1 MNLTNVSKEFLNLI
15 LTFLFQLLSKFDP
28 QLRRPTPPSNE
39 DADPEVAAQPDGND
53 TVDQLQ
59 APDEPAEPGNGFDP
73 DTPELVV
80 EHRNN
85 NLNNAMV
92 AFCFASSMA
101 IALLPIQVHSQLHSS
116 LLWLALAVLLGFTS
130 FFLSEFI
137 DSRFVVTVRVLQK
150 FGQSFTVTAFYMAI
164 SLRFPFYFKCTS
176 WAVYFISF
184 LTIFISSFF

>member
-28 QLRRPTPPSNE
+28 RLRRPTPPSKE
-39 DADPEVAAQPDGND
+39 DADPEAAAQPDGSD
-53 TVDQLQ
+53 TVDQRQ
-59 APDEPAEPGNGFDP
+59 APDEPADP
-73 DTPELVV
+73 DAPELVV

-116 LLWLALAVLLGFTS
+116 LLCLALAVLLGFTS

-150 FGQSFTVTAFYMAI
+150 FGQFFTVTAFYMAI

-176 WAVYFISF
+176 WAVYFISS

>member
-137 DSRFVVTVRVLQK
+137 DSRGRSDGWTWWRREEKWSGFTFRCPLSVRRKNCLGFEKMMSKRNV
-150 FGQSFTVTAFYMAI
+150 
-164 SLRFPFYFKCTS
+164 P
-176 WAVYFISF
+176 
-184 LTIFISSFF
+184 